1 MLDKTLNGQYEIIR
15 FLGKGGFGE
24 TYIALD
30 KNKLKSQC
38 VVKQLKPKNTDID
51 TLKAAKKL
59 FDREAK
65 ILKQLGH
72 HNQIPK
78 LLAHFEED
86 KEFYLVEEFIDGNDL
101 KKELEA
107 VKQFSEQQVIAL
119 LRDVLEILKFVH
131 QKGVIHRDIKPSNL
145 IRRRH
150 DGKTVLI
157 DFGAV
162 KEVTTQDTSSDGI
175 TSFTIAVGTRGYMPN
190 EQQGGKPRFSSDIY
204 ALGMT
209 AIHALT
215 GMSPP
220 TPSNKFSNQLQEHSR
235 TGEIIWRQYAQVSNQ
250 LAAILDKM
258 VKTHYRDRYDRAE
271 DVLKDLQKLSYS
283 SDTTSGT
290 DFSTIATRKLALL
303 KLPKLK
309 YILVGL
315 AAIGLAI
322 GGSLTI
328 PQFLVSNKSEQPPSP
343 KPSTATDFVKQ
354 GNDLY
359 NSKKYEEAIKA
370 YDEALKGN
378 PDKPEE
384 IWNSRGLALSK
395 LEKYQEAVDS
405 YDKAL
410 AIRPNDADADAL
422 NLKAIALEKL
432 NKLDDAI
439 ATYDRAIKIAPKN
452 HTILNNRGLA
462 LYNKGKIEE
471 GLKDIEKSLELDPQD
486 YNTWYSKGIF
496 FHKLKKYK
504 EAVVAYDRAINIKPG
519 LPETWVIRGHALVDL
534 QRYKEAVYS
543 YDEAI
548 RNKPDYLEGWVGK
561 GRVLRDL
568 SRYEEALTA
577 HDKALELQPNDIG
590 IWEMQIDSLNN
601 LKRYDQALEYFLK
614 ATKNITPSVN
624 LLNLHVI
631 SLYRLG
637 RYEEALNFCEQILKK
652 DDSSLTA
659 SFVWRNKGASLN
671 KLKRYSEALPA
682 YEKSLSIEPSNAQFW
697 FEKGK
702 ILFELQQYKEA
713 VAAYDKAIEL
723 KPDYQEAKDAR
734 KLAVEKQ

>member
-1 MLDKTLNGQYEIIR
+1 MLGKTLNKQYEIVK

-30 KNKLKSQC
+30 KNKLNSQC
-38 VVKQLKPKNTDID
+38 VVKQLKPKNTDLD

-65 ILKQLGH
+65 ILKQLGN

-107 VKQFSEQQVIAL
+107 VKQLGEQQVIAL

-131 QKGVIHRDIKPSNL
+131 QRGVIHRDIKPSNL
-145 IRRRH
+145 IRRRQ
-150 DGKTVLI
+150 DGKIVLI

-162 KEVTTQDTSSDGI
+162 KEVTTQETSSDGI
-175 TSFTIAVGTRGYMPN
+175 TSFTLAIGTRGYMPN

-220 TPSNKFSNQLQEHSR
+220 TPSKKFSNQLQEHSR

-258 VKTHYRDRYDRAE
+258 VKTHYRDRYDRVE

-283 SDTTSGT
+283 PDTTSDT
-290 DFSTIATRKLALL
+290 DFSTIATRKLPFL

-315 AAIGLAI
+315 ATIGLVI
-322 GGSLTI
+322 GGGITI
-328 PQFLVSNKSEQPPSP
+328 PQFLSSKSEQRLNRQE
-343 KPSTATDFVKQ
+343 PSTAADFVKQ
-354 GNDLY
+354 GDELY
-359 NSKKYEEAIKA
+359 SSKKYEEAIKA

-405 YDKAL
+405 YDKGL
-410 AIRPNDADADAL
+410 AIKSDDVDTL
-422 NLKAIALEKL
+422 NSKATALEKL

-452 HTILNNRGLA
+452 DTILNNRGLA

-486 YNTWYSKGIF
+486 YTTWHNKGLI
-496 FHKLKKYK
+496 LQEIKKYK
-504 EAVVAYDRAINIKPG
+504 EAVDAYDHATNIKPA
-519 LPETWVIRGHALVDL
+519 LPETWLNRGHSLVYL

-548 RNKPDYLEGWVGK
+548 RNNPDYIEAWVSKGK
-561 GRVLRDL
+561 VLREL
-568 SRYEEALTA
+568 SRYEDALTA
-577 HDKALELQPNDIG
+577 HDKALELQPNDVDL
-590 IWEMQIDSLNN
+590 WEMQIDSLNN
-601 LKRYDQALEYFLK
+601 LKRYEKAVEYFLK
-614 ATKNITPSVN
+614 ATKNITPSAN
-624 LLNLHVI
+624 LLNLHVV

-637 RYEEALNFCEQILKK
+637 RYEEALNLCEQILKK
-652 DDSSLTA
+652 DDSSLSA
-659 SFVWRNKGASLN
+659 SVVWRNKGASLN

-682 YEKSLSIEPSNAQFW
+682 YEKSLSIEPSNALFW

-702 ILFELQQYKEA
+702 ILFELQQYKQA
-713 VAAYDKAIEL
+713 VPAYDKAIEL

-734 KLAVEKQ
+734 KLAAEKQ

>member
-1 MLDKTLNGQYEIIR
+1 MLEKTLNGQYEIIR

-86 KEFYLVEEFIDGNDL
+86 KEFYLVEEFIDGNDF

-290 DFSTIATRKLALL
+290 NFSTIATRKLALL

-354 GNDLY
+354 GDELY

-384 IWNSRGLALSK
+384 TWKNRGSALSK

-405 YDKAL
+405 YDKGL
-410 AIRPNDADADAL
+410 AIKSDDVNTL

-439 ATYDRAIKIAPKN
+439 ATYSQALKIDPKN
-452 HTILNNRGLA
+452 DTVLNNRGVA
-462 LYNKGKIEE
+462 LSNSGKHEE

-486 YNTWYSKGIF
+486 YEVWHNKGLI
-496 FHKLKKYK
+496 LQAAKKYQ
-504 EAVVAYDRAINIKPG
+504 EAVVAYDHATSIKPA
-519 LPETWVIRGHALVDL
+519 LPETWLNRGVSLVYL

-548 RNKPDYLEGWVGK
+548 RNKPDYI
-561 GRVLRDL
+561 
-568 SRYEEALTA
+568 EA
-577 HDKALELQPNDIG
+577 
-590 IWEMQIDSLNN
+590 WEMQIDSLNN

-624 LLNLHVI
+624 LLNLHVV

-671 KLKRYSEALPA
+671 KLKRYSEALPP

-713 VAAYDKAIEL
+713 VPAYDKAIEL

>member
-1 MLDKTLNGQYEIIR
+1 MLGKTLNKQYEIVE

-107 VKQFSEQQVIAL
+107 VKQFGEQQVIAL

-271 DVLKDLQKLSYS
+271 DVLKDIQKLSYS

-290 DFSTIATRKLALL
+290 NFSTIATRKLALL

-328 PQFLVSNKSEQPPSP
+328 PQFLSSNKSEQPPSP

-354 GNDLY
+354 GNELY

-384 IWNSRGLALSK
+384 TWKNRGSALTE
-395 LEKYQEAVDS
+395 LQKYEEAVAS

-410 AIRPNDADADAL
+410 AIKSDDVNTL

-439 ATYDRAIKIAPKN
+439 ATYSQALKIDPKN
-452 HTILNNRGLA
+452 DTVLNNRGVA
-462 LYNKGKIEE
+462 LSNSGKHEE
-471 GLKDIEKSLELDPQD
+471 GLKDIEKSLELNPQD
-486 YNTWYSKGIF
+486 YQVWHNKGLI
-496 FHKLKKYK
+496 LQAAKKYK
-504 EAVVAYDRAINIKPG
+504 EAVDAYDHATNIKPE
-519 LPETWVIRGHALVDL
+519 LPKTWFNRGDALVSL
-534 QRYKEAVYS
+534 KKYKEAVYS

-548 RNKPDYLEGWVGK
+548 RNKSDYLEAWVRK
-561 GRVLRDL
+561 GNVLREL
-568 SRYEEALTA
+568 SRYEDALTA

-624 LLNLHVI
+624 LLNLHVV

-671 KLKRYSEALPA
+671 KLKRYSEALPP

-713 VAAYDKAIEL
+713 VPAYDKAIEL